1 MLTDVGEEVNR
12 KEILSSRSLIHI
24 LRWNVLRMTTMEER
38 QSLAKL
44 EALKDIRNKT
54 IALEKL
60 RLRLL
65 HDIECVE
72 GEEKCL
78 GEYRREMEFLQ
89 QEKMAHVEELRQIHA
104 DINAMETVMKQAEEA
119 RRGSQE
125 SARRIYEDYGPL
137 KQDVDLM
144 RTELLGLEKLPDLL
158 TDSKDKLTS
167 MGISDKPKMPNM
179 MLEPWHHHHPHSEES
194 KSFASLMSLGRAAA
208 AAAAAGNAPPPPPNP
223 FLAAAAAQH
232 SAMGL
237 GPLPGM
243 GSKGSSAVSS
253 NELRNSSSGPTAV
266 PPPFRQQPPPM
277 KSCLSCHQQI
287 HRNAPICPLCKAKSR
302 SRNPKKPKKKE

>member
-1 MLTDVGEEVNR
+1 
-12 KEILSSRSLIHI
+12 
-24 LRWNVLRMTTMEER
+24 
-38 QSLAKL
+38 
-44 EALKDIRNKT
+44 
-54 IALEKL
+54 
-60 RLRLL
+60 
-65 HDIECVE
+65 
-72 GEEKCL
+72 
-78 GEYRREMEFLQ
+78 
-89 QEKMAHVEELRQIHA
+89 
-104 DINAMETVMKQAEEA
+104 METVMKQAEEA

-144 RTELLGLEKLPDLL
+144 RTELLGLDKLPDLL
-158 TDSKDKLTS
+158 TDSKEKLNS
-167 MGISDKPKMPNM
+167 MGINDKPKGGAMSSM
-179 MLEPWHHHHPHSEES
+179 MMEPWHHPHHHPSPEES

-208 AAAAAGNAPPPPPNP
+208 VAAASGSNPSQPPPPNP

-237 GPLPGM
+237 GPLPGLGPPPKGG
-243 GSKGSSAVSS
+243 GSGSSGTD
-253 NELRNSSSGPTAV
+253 LRGSSSGPSAV